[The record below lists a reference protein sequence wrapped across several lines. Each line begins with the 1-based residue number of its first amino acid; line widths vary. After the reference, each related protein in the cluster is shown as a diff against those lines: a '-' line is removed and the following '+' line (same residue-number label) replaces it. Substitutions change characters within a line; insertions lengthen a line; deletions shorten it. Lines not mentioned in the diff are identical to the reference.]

1 MTCRKTASLKTGL
14 LFPGQGA
21 QAVGMGG
28 ALIER
33 SSLAREL
40 FERSNGVLGFDLRK
54 LCTSGPAEQLNRTE
68 YSQPALFVH
77 SYAALRQLELDRRD
91 LWDSVVAVAGLS
103 LGEYTAVAAADGV
116 EFEAALRVVQ
126 TRGLAMQ
133 AAADAVPSGMSSV
146 LGLELEK
153 LQAVCE
159 QASSSTHFVRV
170 ANLLCPG
177 NIAISG
183 HVEALEVAER
193 LSEEAGAMKAVR
205 LQVAGAFHTPIMQP
219 AVQRLSAA
227 LADVDFRATRVPVF
241 SNVDANP
248 HTEPNDFVRL
258 LPQQVVS
265 PVLWAESL
273 EKMIA
278 AGCEQFIEIGV
289 GRVLAGTLKRINR
302 KIACEN
308 LGE

>member
-1 MTCRKTASLKTGL
+1 MKTAL

-21 QAVGMGG
+21 QAVGMGQS
-28 ALIER
+28 LIER
-33 SSLAREL
+33 STVANEL
-40 FERSNGVLGFDLRK
+40 FERASSVLGFDLRK

-68 YSQPALFVH
+68 FSQPALFVH
-77 SYAALRQLELDRRD
+77 SYAALKQLELERPG
-91 LWDSVVAVAGLS
+91 LWDSTVAVAGLS
-103 LGEYTAVAAADGV
+103 LGEYTAVAAAGGI
-116 EFEAALRVVQ
+116 EFESALRVVQ

-133 AAADAVPSGMSSV
+133 AAADAVASGMSSV
-146 LGLELEK
+146 LGLDLDK

-159 QASSSTHFVRV
+159 QASTTSHYVRV

-183 HVEALEVAER
+183 HIEALEVAER
-193 LSEEAGAMKAVR
+193 LCQEAGAMKTVR
-205 LQVAGAFHTPIMQP
+205 LQVAGAFHTPLMQP
-219 AVQRLSAA
+219 AVERLTAA
-227 LADVDFRATRVPVF
+227 LADVDFQATQVPVF
-241 SNVDANP
+241 SNVDALP
-248 HTEPNDFVRL
+248 HAEVSDFGTL

-273 EKMIA
+273 ENMIA
-278 AGCEQFIEIGV
+278 AGCEQFMEIGA